1 MSGRT
6 ERTAMSMS
14 AFFRALRSSYQ
25 SEIDDLATDSEGRD
39 VLRQRLLEKRGQIAF
54 LSQMMESSP
63 EMVAVAFHG
72 GFHFEL
78 PAVMEQLLKLE
89 SDEFPDWD
97 SLADAVQLTPWAKD
111 LAAVLLKE
119 PQGAWFMTVAAVLE
133 YLYQRPPQHQH
144 DEAHHEDH
152 AGHGAVPRARHLDHG
167 HDFDADDDHSHR
179 NDHDHEHEDGSGD
192 WLEGQGFDRK
202 ELHAS
207 SGSDRKNPISH
218 RGRRHCRC

>member
-1 MSGRT
+1 
-6 ERTAMSMS
+6 MSMS

-25 SEIDDLATDSEGRD
+25 AEIDDLAFDSEGRD

-78 PAVMEQLLKLE
+78 PVVMEQLLTLE

-133 YLYQRPPQHQH
+133 YVYQRPPQHAH
-144 DEAHHEDH
+144 DGVHHEDP
-152 AGHGAVPRARHLDHG
+152 ASHGAVPRARHLDHG

-179 NDHDHEHEDGSGD
+179 NDQDHEHEDSSSE

-202 ELHAS
+202 E
-207 SGSDRKNPISH
+207 
-218 RGRRHCRC
+218 